1 MSVKLGEIVP
11 NFSADSTEG
20 PMEFHAWLG
29 GR

>member
-11 NFSADSTEG
+11 NFSADSTDG
-20 PMEFHAWLG
+20 PMEFHSWLA